1 MAGVSHEGIG
11 KIKALVNI
19 EGVRVH
25 KRYASSQRARDY
37 TKDIRVHKG
46 YASTQREIESK
57 RRSSRVRGYTN
68 GAREYAKGARVHKR
82 GIRVHKR
89 ARMRSRRL
97 YSPFP
102 FKRQLT

>member
-25 KRYASSQRARDY
+25 KRYASSQRLAITQRTY
-37 TKDIRVHKG
+37 EYIKGTRV
-46 YASTQREIESK
+46 QREIESK

-82 GIRVHKR
+82 GIRMHKR
-89 ARMRSRRL
+89 ARKRSRRL
-97 YSPFP
+97 YFPFP